1 VLGLLII
8 GCAAHVGVFVGPWWT
23 RVICA
28 LGVAAIA
35 VTLSLMKRQGGVAW
49 YHALVLPL
57 GALACIVAL
66 VRSAALAVGRG
77 GIRWRD
83 HHYPLEELRAHA
95 RQRNAW
101 TREVW
106 RSTR

>member
-1 VLGLLII
+1 MRR
-8 GCAAHVGVFVGPWWT
+8 P
-23 RVICA
+23 
-28 LGVAAIA
+28 
-35 VTLSLMKRQGGVAW
+35 GGVAW

-57 GALACIVAL
+57 GALACLVAL
-66 VRSAALAVGRG
+66 VRSAALAVHRR

-83 HHYPLEELRAHA
+83 HHYPLDELRAHV
-95 RQRNAW
+95 RVRDKW